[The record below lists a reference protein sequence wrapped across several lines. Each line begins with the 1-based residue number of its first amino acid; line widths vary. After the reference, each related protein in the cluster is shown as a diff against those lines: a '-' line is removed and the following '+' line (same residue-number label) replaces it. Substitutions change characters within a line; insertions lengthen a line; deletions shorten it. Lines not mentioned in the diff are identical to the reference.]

1 MGGRELSTIK
11 AMNCIHNLR
20 LMIMLIVH
28 DIQWLFSYLYLM
40 KNKPI
45 TVALFANAYDNEL
58 KTNPHSNLKEGTYSV
73 DKNRISFLTKK
84 GEALVINLNIG
95 HIDSIATFNQSVIQ
109 LKDNDSS
116 EVRKQ
121 IYIFA
126 KSSKNTEYWIA
137 LAELIE

>member
-1 MGGRELSTIK
+1 
-11 AMNCIHNLR
+11 
-20 LMIMLIVH
+20 
-28 DIQWLFSYLYLM
+28 M

-84 GEALVINLNIG
+84 GEELVINLNIG